1 MRKYIGRVKNFDNF
15 INENIQSELNID
27 NLFGKKLPIEHG
39 SGYETT
45 YWDKDLLI
53 KKISDVI
60 THNLFDRDFYY
71 NWTNNGEEYFYIFKI
86 DTLTP
91 MMNDI
96 DNTLNKFFVFKRT
109 PYSTLEDVLVFK
121 IDNRQLWIDNW
132 FQNNKSISD
141 ELRSDYY
148 RYRQKYADI
157 TL

>member
-27 NLFGKKLPIEHG
+27 NLFGKKFPIEHG

-109 PYSTLEDVLVFK
+109 LYSTLEDVLVFK
-121 IDNRQLWIDNW
+121 I
-132 FQNNKSISD
+132 FCSINFDS
-141 ELRSDYY
+141 
-148 RYRQKYADI
+148 
-157 TL
+157 

>member
-1 MRKYIGRVKNFDNF
+1 
-15 INENIQSELNID
+15 
-27 NLFGKKLPIEHG
+27 
-39 SGYETT
+39 
-45 YWDKDLLI
+45 
-53 KKISDVI
+53 
-60 THNLFDRDFYY
+60 
-71 NWTNNGEEYFYIFKI
+71 
-86 DTLTP
+86 